1 MIKDSLS
8 LYNNFSV
15 LEAKCNCCQAK
26 DHDIEHCPYLTLQMN
41 RQSIIRRYNFSRGQE
56 RRPQLR
62 KPQKKLNALRYF
74 REIESKAL
82 KIEIPANFSSSCDN
96 PSENSEENSQ
106 NNINNS
112 SMGSLPHQKPR
123 SNSLIKPPKS
133 PKLLDSPNNN
143 SNNKDSS
150 LRCYETLD
158 DINAPPRRS
167 SSKQQSSLVEGVS
180 AHASKRMEKR
190 EDSWKKSMNEIVD
203 PSTVNQRFCS
213 LEILL
218 QDKSQRRKSSELE
231 LVKTFSEE
239 EKDKEKDNK
248 EKEEIVSVTNSQ
260 NTTFNSKI
268 FGGSQQKIS
277 KLGGSKEEISKR
289 NSSFGNF
296 SLNSIQNINNFFT
309 TDEVLGGTTKGGT
322 TTVATIQEFLLK
334 NFETM
339 GNFKIYFPHNNFE
352 NVIKWCRILQKGKKN

>member
-1 MIKDSLS
+1 MIKDSLA

-15 LEAKCNCCQAK
+15 LQTKCNCCQAK

-56 RRPQLR
+56 RRPQPR
-62 KPQKKLNALRYF
+62 RPPKKLNALRYF

-96 PSENSEENSQ
+96 PSENSED
-106 NNINNS
+106 NNS
-112 SMGSLPHQKPR
+112 SNNNIINSSANSLPPQQKR
-123 SNSLIKPPKS
+123 SNSLVKAPPKS
-133 PKLLDSPNNN
+133 PKLLDSP
-143 SNNKDSS
+143 NNKDSS

-167 SSKQQSSLVEGVS
+167 SSKKQLSLLEGVS
-180 AHASKRMEKR
+180 SNASKRIEKR

-203 PSTVNQRFCS
+203 PSTINQRFCS
-213 LEILL
+213 LEILM
-218 QDKSQRRKSSELE
+218 QEKSQRRKSSELE
-231 LVKTFSEE
+231 LVKTISEE
-239 EKDKEKDNK
+239 EKDKDK

-260 NTTFNSKI
+260 NTTYNSKI
-268 FGGSQQKIS
+268 FGASQQKIS
-277 KLGGSKEEISKR
+277 KFGSSKEEIAKR

-352 NVIKWCRILQKGKKN
+352 NVIKWCRILQKGKKK